1 MPSRPFVPSS
11 PVTVSLDGGL
21 PRLKPLAQI
30 IALLMVAG
38 GAQASQP
45 FSAAWFAAKG
55 AQQSAG
61 AARPGAQLPGMTP
74 PPLAQQQKVNQQLQR
89 SLQNLNNTVAAIAA
103 QQAAQAAG
111 RQAALAAPTDIPD
124 GLGEGG
130 LKVDASLPF
139 EQAWQ
144 NAKAPVQSQA
154 DGRTTVTVE
163 QTADRAILNWE
174 TFNIG
179 RQTTLQFDQQSNWAV
194 LNRVNDP
201 SARPSQIQ
209 GQIKADG
216 TVMAIENSTLPARL
230 LPDPTAVGDS
240 LYEYL
245 DGIGRP
251 VVRALQH
258 VRAINASASDAAL
271 VGIAPGT
278 AMLLMTR
285 IGYLEDNT
293 PIELTDTYC
302 RNDYYDFVAELRR

>member
-1 MPSRPFVPSS
+1 MKTAHDLLLALRPDEAQPTPLYLQLARNLESAIHAGQWKAEEALPSERNLSETLNIS
-11 PVTVSLDGGL
+11 RVTARKALEVLFEQGL
-21 PRLKPLAQI
+21 IRRNQGSGTFITPRLEQPLSRLEQPLSRLSSFSEMLRLKGFTPGSTWLERG
-30 IALLMVAG
+30 IALPTHDELIRLGLSPTEKVARM
-38 GAQASQP
+38 
-45 FSAAWFAAKG
+45 K
-55 AQQSAG
+55 
-61 AARPGAQLPGMTP
+61 RL
-74 PPLAQQQKVNQQLQR
+74 R
-89 SLQNLNNTVAAIAA
+89 
-103 QQAAQAAG
+103 
-111 RQAALAAPTDIPD
+111 
-124 GLGEGG
+124 
-130 LKVDASLPF
+130 
-139 EQAWQ
+139 
-144 NAKAPVQSQA
+144 
-154 DGRTTVTVE
+154 
-163 QTADRAILNWE
+163 
-174 TFNIG
+174 
-179 RQTTLQFDQQSNWAV
+179 
-194 LNRVNDP
+194 
-201 SARPSQIQ
+201 
-209 GQIKADG
+209 KADG

>member
-1 MPSRPFVPSS
+1 MKTAHDLLLALRPDEAQPTPLYLQLARNLESAIHAGQWKAEEALPSERNLSETLNIS
-11 PVTVSLDGGL
+11 RVTARKALEVLFEQGL
-21 PRLKPLAQI
+21 IRRNQGSGTFITPRLAQPLSRLSSFSEMLRLKGFTPGSTWLERG
-30 IALLMVAG
+30 IALPTHDELIRLG
-38 GAQASQP
+38 LSP
-45 FSAAWFAAKG
+45 
-55 AQQSAG
+55 
-61 AARPGAQLPGMTP
+61 TE
-74 PPLAQQQKVNQQLQR
+74 KVTRMKRLR
-89 SLQNLNNTVAAIAA
+89 
-103 QQAAQAAG
+103 
-111 RQAALAAPTDIPD
+111 
-124 GLGEGG
+124 
-130 LKVDASLPF
+130 
-139 EQAWQ
+139 
-144 NAKAPVQSQA
+144 
-154 DGRTTVTVE
+154 
-163 QTADRAILNWE
+163 
-174 TFNIG
+174 
-179 RQTTLQFDQQSNWAV
+179 
-194 LNRVNDP
+194 
-201 SARPSQIQ
+201 
-209 GQIKADG
+209 KADG